1 MYIFLFI
8 YFCFVR
14 LLVFIFE
21 NFKIVGEGQYNSP
34 FPGRI
39 YQCQCKLYQ
48 NNNTSNDN
56 VIINCYSK
64 IYRQITVYI
73 YMLYTCIP
81 RHGHYRLGGESQYCQ
96 GDTDDETEDCPVP
109 AAPGGEDFLPLT
121 QLDPFID
128 FQPSQIFRRSQN
140 GAPNENRG
148 KEPPNIAYVFKV
160 LFSFY

>member
-1 MYIFLFI
+1 M
-8 YFCFVR
+8 
-14 LLVFIFE
+14 
-21 NFKIVGEGQYNSP
+21 
-34 FPGRI
+34 I
-39 YQCQCKLYQ
+39 YQ
-48 NNNTSNDN
+48 
-56 VIINCYSK
+56 
-64 IYRQITVYI
+64 QITVYI

-81 RHGHYRLGGESQYCQ
+81 RHGRFRLGGESQYCQ

-140 GAPNENRG
+140 GAPKENRG

-160 LFSFY
+160 LFFFYWAGVHAYLIYSIWNILFDWCLIILRFVVACSGKD